1 MDEREFDANAD
12 QMMLS
17 LEQAVEAEPGG
28 IDFEVKPG
36 GIIEIE
42 CDDGSKVI
50 INKHRAAREIWIA
63 ARSGGYHFRYD
74 SGNWVDTRDGESLA
88 ERLSQCLSEQA
99 GRRITL
105 A

>member
-1 MDEREFDANAD
+1 MDEREFDAIAD
-12 QMMLS
+12 LMMAS

-36 GIIEIE
+36 GIIEVE
-42 CDDGSKVI
+42 CDGGSKVI

-63 ARSGGYHFRYD
+63 ARSGGFHFRYD
-74 SGNWVDTRDGESLA
+74 DGNWVDTRDGIGLV

-105 A
+105 S